1 MAPGNDA
8 PVTPQVIVVGGGFGG
23 LYLSRDLGRAP
34 VRVTL
39 IDRTNH
45 HVFQPMLYQVATA
58 ALSAPD
64 ISSPIRSVLR
74 RSQNTEV
81 LLAEVVEVNL
91 DSRSVALADGARLT
105 YDYLALAPGAR
116 HSYFAHPEW
125 EVLAPGLKSLEDA
138 GEVRRRILLAF
149 ERAER
154 EADPVVRQRHL
165 TFVIVGGGPTGVE
178 MAGAIAE
185 VARFALR
192 RDFRRIDP
200 RDATIL
206 LLEGSPRLLT
216 SYPPQ
221 LSSRAKEQL
230 RRLGVDVRTETLV
243 TNIEPGFVHAAG
255 WRIPTETVVWAAGNV
270 ASPLLKSLGAPLDG
284 QGRVVVQ
291 PDCSLPDHREVFVLG
306 DAAAYPHQQGYPL
319 LPGTCPVA
327 IQMGKYAA
335 RAIRAD
341 IERRERG
348 AFRYRDK
355 GQLAVIG
362 RGHAVADLGKVRAE
376 GFIAWL
382 LWIFVHIFFLI
393 GFRNRVV
400 VMFEWA
406 WSYITFQRGARVIT
420 DAWQPGGR

>member
-1 MAPGNDA
+1 
-8 PVTPQVIVVGGGFGG
+8 VTPHVIVVGGGFAG
-23 LYLSRDLGRAP
+23 LYLARDLGRAP
-34 VRVTL
+34 VRVTV

-45 HVFQPMLYQVATA
+45 HLFQPMLYQVATA

-64 ISSPIRSVLR
+64 ISYPIRSVLR
-74 RSQNTEV
+74 KHRNTEV
-81 LLAEVVEVNL
+81 ILAEVASVDL
-91 DSRSVALADGARLT
+91 AGRSVRLADGSRLG

-125 EVLAPGLKSLEDA
+125 EGLAPGLKNLEDG
-138 GEVRRRILLAF
+138 GEVRRRILMAF

-216 SYPPQ
+216 SYPPK
-221 LSSRAKEQL
+221 LSACAKEQL
-230 RRLGVDVRTETLV
+230 RRLGVDVRTETMV
-243 TNIEPGFVHAAG
+243 TDIEPGFVHAAG
-255 WRIPTETVVWAAGNV
+255 WRIPTDTVVWAAGNV
-270 ASPLLKSLGAPLDG
+270 ASPVLRSLGTPLDT
-284 QGRVVVQ
+284 QGRVPVE
-291 PDCSLPDHREVFVLG
+291 PDCSLPGHREVFVLG
-306 DAAAYPHQQGYPL
+306 DAAAFRHQPNYPL

-335 RAIRAD
+335 RAIRSD
-341 IERRERG
+341 LNRRERRP
-348 AFRYRDK
+348 FHYRDK

-362 RGHAVADLGKVRAE
+362 RGHAVADLGTVRAE

-393 GFRNRVV
+393 GFRNRVI

-420 DAWQPGGR
+420 DVWQPEGR